1 VPFDASCIRCYES
14 GNTIKEHDMKFTRI
28 FATAASLI
36 VCQPLFAEVV
46 TVELNYTHG
55 DTEMR
60 GMLAYDD
67 ALQKARP
74 GILVV
79 HEWWG
84 QNEYPRERARELAA
98 LGYTALAVDMYGDG
112 KTAAHPDEAGKFA
125 GAVGGNLPLAQARF
139 EAALAA
145 LREQATVADDKIA
158 AIGYCFGGG
167 VVINMARLGTDI
179 DGVVSYH
186 GSLATQN
193 PAGPG
198 DIKTRVLVFNGADDP
213 LVTAEHIEAFKS
225 EMDAAGA
232 DYEFVNY
239 PGALHGF
246 TNPGADKKGE
256 EFGLPLAYDA
266 DADSDSWKRT
276 QSFFDQIFADE
287 E

>member
-1 VPFDASCIRCYES
+1 M
-14 GNTIKEHDMKFTRI
+14 TFTRI
-28 FATAASLI
+28 LATVMSLVI
-36 VCQPLFAEVV
+36 CHPLFAEVV
-46 TVELNYTHG
+46 TEELNYRHG
-55 DTEMR
+55 DIEMR

-67 ALQKARP
+67 ASQEARP

-84 QNEYPRERARELAA
+84 QNEYPRERARRLAA

-112 KTAAHPDEAGKFA
+112 RTAAHPDDAGKFA
-125 GAVGGNLPLAQARF
+125 RAVGGNLPLARARF

-145 LREQATVADDKIA
+145 LREQPTVADDKIA

-186 GSLATQN
+186 GSLTTSD

-198 DIKTRVLVFNGADDP
+198 DIKTRLLVFNGADDP
-213 LVTAEHIEAFKS
+213 MVTAEQIEAFRN

-232 DYEFVNY
+232 DYQFIDY

-246 TNPGADKKGE
+246 TNPDADEKGE
-256 EFGLPLAYDA
+256 KFGLPLAYDPEA
-266 DADSDSWKRT
+266 DRDSWERT
-276 QSFFDQIFADE
+276 QAFFDQIFAE
-287 E
+287 ER

>member
-1 VPFDASCIRCYES
+1 MSVIRL
-14 GNTIKEHDMKFTRI
+14 I
-28 FATAASLI
+28 AAVSSL
-36 VCQPLFAEVV
+36 VFCQSLFAEVV
-46 TVELNYTHG
+46 TEELTYRHG

-67 ALQKARP
+67 ASQEARP

-84 QNEYPRERARELAA
+84 QNEYPRERARKLAA

-112 KTAAHPDEAGKFA
+112 RTAAHPDEAGEFA
-125 GAVGGNLPLAQARF
+125 SAVGSNLPLAQARF

-145 LREQATVADDKIA
+145 LRAHPSVADDKIA

-167 VVINMARLGTDI
+167 VVINMARLGTGI

-186 GSLATQN
+186 GSLATSN

-198 DIKTRVLVFNGADDP
+198 TVKTRVLVFNGADDP
-213 LVTAEHIEAFKS
+213 LVTAEQIEAFKR

-232 DYEFVNY
+232 DYEFINY

-256 EFGLPLAYDA
+256 EFGLPLAYDPEA
-266 DADSDSWKRT
+266 DRDSWERT
-276 QSFFDQIFADE
+276 QAFFDQIFAE
-287 E
+287 EK

>member
-1 VPFDASCIRCYES
+1 M
-14 GNTIKEHDMKFTRI
+14 TFTRSLAI
-28 FATAASLI
+28 VASFI
-36 VCQPLFAEVV
+36 ICNPLSAEVV
-46 TVELNYTHG
+46 TKELSYRQG

-67 ALQKARP
+67 ASDEARP

-84 QNEYPRERARELAA
+84 QNEYPRERARKLAA
-98 LGYTALAVDMYGDG
+98 MGYTALAVDMYGDG
-112 KTAAHPDEAGKFA
+112 KTAAHPDDAGKFA
-125 GAVGGNLPLAQARF
+125 SAVGGDLPLARARF

-145 LREQATVADDKIA
+145 LREQPTVADDKIA

-186 GSLATQN
+186 GSLATSE

-239 PGALHGF
+239 PGVLHSF
-246 TNPGADKKGE
+246 TNPEADKKGE
-256 EFGLPLAYDA
+256 EFGLPLAYDLQA
-266 DADSDSWKRT
+266 DTDSWKRT
-276 QSFFDQIFADE
+276 QAFFDQIFADDG
-287 E
+287 

>member
-1 VPFDASCIRCYES
+1 M
-14 GNTIKEHDMKFTRI
+14 NLTRTLAI
-28 FATAASLI
+28 VASLFL
-36 VCQPLFAEVV
+36 CHPLYAEVV
-46 TVELNYTHG
+46 TVELNYRHG

-67 ALQKARP
+67 ASQEARP
-74 GILVV
+74 GVLVV

-84 QNEYPRERARELAA
+84 QNEYPRERARKLAA

-112 KTAAHPDEAGKFA
+112 KTAAHPDDAGKFA
-125 GAVGGNLPLAQARF
+125 SAVGGNLPLARARF

-145 LREQATVADDKIA
+145 LRDQPTVIDDKVA

-167 VVINMARLGTDI
+167 VVLNMARLGVDI

-186 GSLATQN
+186 GSLATRN

-213 LVTAEHIEAFKS
+213 LVTGEQIASFKS

-232 DYEFVNY
+232 NYEFVNY
-239 PGALHGF
+239 PGAVHGF
-246 TNPGADKKGE
+246 TNPGADEKGE
-256 EFGLPLAYDA
+256 KFGLPLAYDPA
-266 DADSDSWKRT
+266 ADSDSWTRT
-276 QSFFDQIFADE
+276 QAFFKQIFAD
-287 E
+287 

>member
-1 VPFDASCIRCYES
+1 MAYFRSLVAV
-14 GNTIKEHDMKFTRI
+14 
-28 FATAASLI
+28 ASL
-36 VCQPLFAEVV
+36 VVSHSLFAEVV
-46 TVELNYTHG
+46 TVELKYSHG

-67 ALQKARP
+67 ASTEARP
-74 GILVV
+74 GVLVI

-84 QNEYPRERARELAA
+84 QNEYPRERARQLAA

-112 KTAAHPDEAGKFA
+112 KTASHPDDAGKFA
-125 GAVGGNLPLAQARF
+125 SAVGGDLPLAKARF
-139 EAALAA
+139 EAALAT
-145 LREQATVADDKIA
+145 LREQPTVADDKIA

-167 VVINMARLGTDI
+167 VLLNMARLGTDI

-186 GSLATQN
+186 GSVASNN

-213 LVTAEHIEAFKS
+213 LVTAEQIAGFKS

-232 DYEFVNY
+232 NYEFVNY
-239 PGALHGF
+239 PGVTHSF
-246 TNPGADKKGE
+246 TNPGADAKAK

-266 DADSDSWKRT
+266 DADKDSWTRT
-276 QSFFDQIFADE
+276 QAFFDEIFADGE
-287 E
+287 

>member
-1 VPFDASCIRCYES
+1 MV
-14 GNTIKEHDMKFTRI
+14 TRLLS
-28 FATAASLI
+28 AALALLLSHSALSEI
-36 VCQPLFAEVV
+36 V
-46 TVELNYTHG
+46 TVELNYRHG

-67 ALQKARP
+67 ASKEPRP

-84 QNEYPRERARELAA
+84 QNDYARERARKLAA

-112 KTAAHPDEAGKFA
+112 KTAAHPDDAGKFA
-125 GAVGGNLPLAQARF
+125 SAVGGNLPLAKARF
-139 EAALAA
+139 EAALSA
-145 LREQATVADDKIA
+145 LREQPTVADDKIA

-179 DGVVSYH
+179 NGVVSYH
-186 GSLATQN
+186 GSIATSE

-198 DIKTRVLVFNGADDP
+198 DVRTRVLVFNGAKDP
-213 LVTAEHIEAFKS
+213 LVTAEQIEAFKS

-239 PGALHGF
+239 PGAQHSF
-246 TNPGADKKGE
+246 TNPGADKKGK
-256 EFGLPLAYDA
+256 EFGLPLVYDA
-266 DADSDSWKRT
+266 EADQDSWKRT
-276 QSFFDQIFADE
+276 QAFFDQIFAARE
-287 E
+287 

>member
-1 VPFDASCIRCYES
+1 
-14 GNTIKEHDMKFTRI
+14 MKLTRI
-28 FATAASLI
+28 LATVASLTL
-36 VCQPLFAEVV
+36 CSPLLAEVV
-46 TVELNYTHG
+46 TVELNYRHG
-55 DTEMR
+55 DTEMH

-67 ALQKARP
+67 TSQEARP

-112 KTAAHPDEAGKFA
+112 QTAAHPEEAGKFA
-125 GAVGGNLPLAQARF
+125 SAVSGNLPLARARF

-145 LREQATVADDKIA
+145 LREQPTVADDKIA

-186 GSLATQN
+186 GSLATSN
-193 PAGPG
+193 PAAPG
-198 DIKTRVLVFNGADDP
+198 DVRTRVLVFNGAADP
-213 LVTAEHIEAFKS
+213 LVTSEQIEAFKR

-246 TNPGADKKGE
+246 TNPGADKKAE
-256 EFGLPLAYDA
+256 EFGLPLAYDPKA
-266 DADSDSWKRT
+266 DKDSWERT
-276 QSFFDQIFADE
+276 QAFFKQIFADDG
-287 E
+287 

>member
-1 VPFDASCIRCYES
+1 MTIIRIIASVVALVFC
-14 GNTIKEHDMKFTRI
+14 HP
-28 FATAASLI
+28 
-36 VCQPLFAEVV
+36 VFAEVV
-46 TVELNYTHG
+46 TKELTYRHDG
-55 DTEMR
+55 TEMR

-67 ALQKARP
+67 ASQDPRP

-84 QNEYPRERARELAA
+84 QNEYPRERARQLAA

-112 KTAAHPDEAGKFA
+112 KIATHPDDAGKFA
-125 GAVGGNLPLAQARF
+125 GVVGGNLPLAQARF

-145 LREQATVADDKIA
+145 LREQPTVAKDKIA

-186 GSLATQN
+186 GSLATAE
-193 PAGPG
+193 PAGQG
-198 DIKTRVLVFNGADDP
+198 DVKTRVLVFNGADDP
-213 LVTAEHIEAFKS
+213 LVTAEQIEAFKQ

-239 PGALHGF
+239 PGVKHSF
-246 TNPGADKKGE
+246 TNPGADKKAE
-256 EFGLPLAYDA
+256 EFGLPLAYDPEA
-266 DADSDSWKRT
+266 DKDSWTRT
-276 QSFFDQIFADE
+276 QTFFDQVFAD
-287 E
+287 

>member
-1 VPFDASCIRCYES
+1 MSLL
-14 GNTIKEHDMKFTRI
+14 RI
-28 FATAASLI
+28 FAIVASMALS
-36 VCQPLFAEVV
+36 QSLFAEVV
-46 TVELNYTHG
+46 TVELNYRQG
-55 DTEMR
+55 DTEMH

-67 ALQKARP
+67 TSQEARP

-84 QNEYPRERARELAA
+84 QNEYPRERARKLAE

-112 KTAAHPDEAGKFA
+112 RTAAHPDEAGKFA
-125 GAVGGNLPLAQARF
+125 GAVGGNLPLARARF

-145 LREQATVADDKIA
+145 LRDHPTVADDKIA

-167 VVINMARLGTDI
+167 VVINMARLGADI

-186 GSLATQN
+186 GSLATRN

-198 DIKTRVLVFNGADDP
+198 DVKPRVLVFNGADDP
-213 LVTAEHIEAFKS
+213 LVTAEQIQAFKT

-246 TNPGADKKGE
+246 TNPGADKKGK

-266 DADSDSWKRT
+266 KADRDSWERT
-276 QSFFDQIFADE
+276 QAFFNDLFVD
-287 E
+287 